1 MMVDTVIKQE
11 VKEPR
16 EVILTWKEQKPKENI
31 KLWIIFDA
39 AAAAKVLFLSKY
51 NCSKL
56 ILLNSI
62 YA

>member
-1 MMVDTVIKQE
+1 MMVDAVIKQE

-31 KLWIIFDA
+31 KLWVIFD
-39 AAAAKVLFLSKY
+39 AAAAKVLFLLKY